1 MVLSENYSQIP
12 ENEMPK
18 PFTQTII
25 SGMAWNSPV
34 RIYNKE
40 KTRNL
45 KVFPIKMMRKQRTER
60 KHRKTILF
68 ASKKRIKKRKIKMH
82 SCIDQGINH
91 LIKT

>member
-18 PFTQTII
+18 PLTQTII

-45 KVFPIKMMRKQRTER
+45 KVFPIKFDE
-60 KHRKTILF
+60 KTTN
-68 ASKKRIKKRKIKMH
+68 
-82 SCIDQGINH
+82 GT
-91 LIKT
+91 KTPKNDFICLEETHQKAQN